1 MIGDFMAIVKTN
13 INYTYDIMI
22 SNIYELN
29 TLYPFLQVQ
38 IEGFSVLGKPIP
50 AIRLGHGSK
59 HVFYAG
65 SFHANEWITSVL
77 LMKFIEDYS
86 ISYVNNSM
94 LFGYKVRN
102 LFNSCSI
109 YIMPMVNPDGVNLVT
124 GYYGLNTDVYN
135 SFKNISLK
143 YPSIPFPSGWK
154 ANFNGVDLNL
164 QFPARMGTGKRNKI
178 FTGIYPDLV
187 HETL

>member
-1 MIGDFMAIVKTN
+1 
-13 INYTYDIMI
+13 
-22 SNIYELN
+22 
-29 TLYPFLQVQ
+29 
-38 IEGFSVLGKPIP
+38 
-50 AIRLGHGSK
+50 
-59 HVFYAG
+59 
-65 SFHANEWITSVL
+65 
-77 LMKFIEDYS
+77 
-86 ISYVNNSM
+86 
-94 LFGYKVRN
+94 
-102 LFNSCSI
+102 
-109 YIMPMVNPDGVNLVT
+109 MPMVNPDGVNLVT

>member
-1 MIGDFMAIVKTN
+1 MAIIKTN

-50 AIRLGHGSK
+50 VIRLGHGSK
-59 HVFYAG
+59 KVFYAG

-86 ISYVNNSM
+86 VSYVNNST

>member
-1 MIGDFMAIVKTN
+1 MAIVKTN

-59 HVFYAG
+59 QVFYAG

-77 LMKFIEDYS
+77 LMS
-86 ISYVNNSM
+86 IILCFLGIKLGICLILV
-94 LFGYKVRN
+94 L
-102 LFNSCSI
+102 SI
-109 YIMPMVNPDGVNLVT
+109 LC
-124 GYYGLNTDVYN
+124 L
-135 SFKNISLK
+135 
-143 YPSIPFPSGWK
+143 W
-154 ANFNGVDLNL
+154 
-164 QFPARMGTGKRNKI
+164 
-178 FTGIYPDLV
+178 
-187 HETL
+187 